1 MKKIVLFFFLF
12 LIKNTFF
19 AQSANNCSNAIVVC
33 GNSAISS
40 NATGYGIQE
49 VSGCSSQEHNSL
61 WLKLNI
67 VQSGTLG
74 FDLIPDDTDINVD
87 YDFWIY
93 GPNVTCASKGSP
105 IRCSTTNPAA
115 ANLSNNHTGMN
126 GTAPQF
132 FEGPGIAGISYV
144 KWLNVLAGQSYYVV
158 IDRPAG
164 DGGFQLNWTGTAM
177 SGAGAFTTPPS
188 ANSIPAIK
196 TCSTVLDSGIFDL
209 DGVRSSINSDLTNNS
224 IIFYESYEDAFDGI
238 VTPLDDIISNS
249 SNPQTV
255 YAKVKNN
262 ASGCFT
268 IVDFQLIVNQIPD
281 ASISVQS
288 NLICQG
294 QSAIVNFSGSPNTT
308 VFYKVNGGPQQSAVL
323 NASGTYQ
330 LIDPISSNTSYQLV
344 NVVLYD
350 EATSNVLCSQV
361 KDSTVSVTVQN
372 VTLSSLTSNTSVC
385 VGQNAVFTI
394 NGTPNAV
401 VTYKIDDGANLTT
414 TISAAGTTEV
424 TVNNISANVTITLLS
439 IVLGPCNITLNNTN
453 TVTIVPTPLVNTLTS
468 NSPICEGNN
477 AVFSLQGTPNG
488 IVTYSINGGSNQT
501 ITLNGSGAA
510 SVSVTAPT
518 SNQTIQLKTIQ
529 IASCIENLT
538 QNQSVTILTLP
549 SIASLTSNSPIC
561 LGENAIFS
569 IEGTP
574 NTTVNYSINSGVT
587 SSVSIGASGLATIT
601 VPSPTI
607 APTIVLSQ
615 IIGASCSKNVSNTT
629 SVVVLP
635 IPNVS
640 SVTSNTPI
648 CIGSDAVFTINGTPN
663 AIITYTLNNGASQT
677 SQIPTSGT
685 LLLNVA
691 APTVNPELAISLID
705 NGTCTKTLTLNSTVV
720 VNQPPAI
727 LNITSSTPICRGSNA
742 QFVIQ
747 GTPSAEVFYSIN
759 GGTVLSVII
768 GSTGF
773 VTISIPAPT
782 STVTMNLS
790 MIRLGA
796 CDVVISNSSQVIVNQ
811 LPQLIS
817 VVNNSPICSGSAA
830 EFIVSGTPFSQI
842 TYSINSLPNTVASFD
857 SSGSFS
863 IILNG
868 ITATTSLQISSISDT
883 NCTAPINQLSQVF
896 VSPATTIS
904 MISATGSN
912 NQMRCEN
919 AMISPIQY
927 QVQGTATG
935 VTVSGLPLGIN
946 HSYNT
951 VTKLL
956 TISGAASVAGVYP
969 FTVETSGGCAPQV
982 TETGTFT
989 ITDQPNM
996 NLTYSNSICSGAIT
1010 DIVLSSDLSNTTFTW
1025 TATVTNISA
1034 TYNMSGT
1041 QNDINQLVNL
1051 SNTLTT
1057 GKIVMTITP
1066 FANGCSGNSK
1076 TIEITVNPIPQ
1087 ITSITNEFDQVCSGS
1102 LIKVTIA
1109 GFPSNASYL
1118 WTSIATD
1125 VTVIGA
1131 TSGTTTGIIY
1141 LQVQLANPLVAGT
1154 VQFQITPTLGTCSGT
1169 MQTSTLINV
1178 LPYPNLPQTLPIQ
1191 NVCSGTALNFQI
1203 NDSPHV
1209 VGTTL
1214 TWEVDQMVNAT
1225 GATSGSGLAPI
1236 TITDLLT
1243 ATNNQAGYVIYKVK
1257 SVLATCETDYVYY
1270 RVNVNAIPEPILQ
1283 DGYMCLDADGNIIQ
1297 SHYLNAGSF
1306 TGTYQFF
1313 WHKVTTTDDV
1323 IGVSSGAVYQV
1334 YTPGNYYV
1342 IARNVA
1348 TGCYGTSNT
1357 VEVTSITSPSAFDY
1371 SVTDAFSENA
1381 TINVTITGGTGNY
1394 FYQLDNGPL
1403 QTDPIFQG
1411 VSAGFHELSVI
1422 NDKGCSRLTKNAHV
1436 IGYPKYFTPNGDGIN
1451 DTWNIIGLNQAN
1463 SRVYIYDRYGKF
1475 IKSIIPL
1482 DSERGWD
1489 GTYEG
1494 NLLPSTD
1501 YWFSI
1506 EYIENSLQ
1514 KIFKSHFTLKR

>member
-12 LIKNTFF
+12 LVKNTIFP
-19 AQSANNCSNAIVVC
+19 QSANNCANAIVVC
-33 GNSAISS
+33 GNSTISS
-40 NATGYGIQE
+40 NATGYGVQE

-126 GTAPQF
+126 ATATQF
-132 FEGPGIAGISYV
+132 FEGPGTAGISYV

-177 SGAGAFTTPPS
+177 SGSGAFTTPPT
-188 ANSIPAIK
+188 ANSIPAVK

-224 IIFYESYEDAFDGI
+224 ILFYESYEDAFDGI

-262 ASGCFT
+262 AGGCFT

-294 QSAIVNFSGSPNTT
+294 QSAVVNFSGSPNTT
-308 VFYKVNGGPQQSAVL
+308 VFYKVNGGAQQSAVL
-323 NASGTYQ
+323 NASGVYQ
-330 LIDPISSNTSYQLV
+330 LIDPISSNTSYELV
-344 NVVLYD
+344 NVILYD
-350 EATSNVLCSQV
+350 GATSTILCSQV
-361 KDSTVSVTVQN
+361 KNTTVSVTVQN
-372 VTLSSLTSNTSVC
+372 VSLSSLTSNTSVC

-401 VTYKIDDGANLTT
+401 VTYKINNGANVTT
-414 TISAAGTTEV
+414 TIGAAGSVDV
-424 TVNNISANVTITLLS
+424 TVNNITANVTITLIS

-453 TVTIVPTPLVNTLTS
+453 TVTIVPTPLINSLTTI
-468 NSPICEGNN
+468 SPICEGNN

-488 IVTYSINGGSNQT
+488 IVTYAINAGSNQT
-501 ITLNGSGAA
+501 ITLNGSGAGT
-510 SVSVTAPT
+510 VIITAPT

-538 QNQSVTILTLP
+538 QNQSVTILPLP
-549 SIASLTSNSPIC
+549 SITSLTSNSPIC

-601 VPSPTI
+601 VTSPTI

-640 SVTSNTPI
+640 SVSSNTPI
-648 CIGSDAVFTINGTPN
+648 CIGSDAVFTVNGTPN
-663 AIITYTLNNGASQT
+663 AIITYTLNGGASQT
-677 SQIPTSGT
+677 AQIPTTGT

-705 NGTCTKTLTLNSTVV
+705 NGSCTKTLTLNSTVV

-747 GTPSAEVFYSIN
+747 GTPSAEVFYTIN
-759 GGTVLSVII
+759 SGAVLSVTID
-768 GSTGF
+768 STGF
-773 VTISIPAPT
+773 VTISVPAP
-782 STVTMNLS
+782 SSNVTLNLS
-790 MIRLGA
+790 LIRLGA

-817 VVNNSPICSGSAA
+817 VVNNSPICSGAAA

-842 TYSINSLPNTVASFD
+842 TYSINSLPNTVTTFD
-857 SSGSFS
+857 SSGIFT
-863 IILNG
+863 INLNG
-868 ITATTSLQISSISDT
+868 ITSTTSLQFISISDT
-883 NCTAPINQLSQVF
+883 NCSAQINQLSQVF
-896 VSPATTIS
+896 VSPDTSIS
-904 MISATGSN
+904 MISANGTN
-912 NQMRCEN
+912 TQMRCEN

-935 VTVSGLPLGIN
+935 VTVSGLPLGVN

-951 VTKLL
+951 ATKIL
-956 TISGAASVAGVYP
+956 TISGAASVAGIYP
-969 FTVETSGGCAPQV
+969 FTVETTGGCAPQV
-982 TETGTFT
+982 TALGIFT

-996 NLTYSNSICSGAIT
+996 NVTYTNSICSGIMT
-1010 DIVLSSDLSNTTFTW
+1010 DIVLASDLANTTYTW
-1025 TATVTNISA
+1025 TATVTNLSA
-1034 TYNMSGT
+1034 TYNVSGN
-1041 QNDINQLVNL
+1041 QSDINQIANL
-1051 SNTLTT
+1051 SNVLSS
-1057 GKIVMTITP
+1057 GKIVMVVTP

-1087 ITSITNEFDQVCSGS
+1087 ITSITNESNQVCSGS
-1102 LIKVTIA
+1102 LIKVTVA
-1109 GFPSNASYL
+1109 GLPSDTIYN
-1118 WTSIATD
+1118 WTSLTTD
-1125 VTVIGA
+1125 VTVIGS
-1131 TSGTTTGIIY
+1131 TSGTTSGIIY
-1141 LQVQLANPLVAGT
+1141 LQVQLANPLVPGT

-1178 LPYPNLPQTLPIQ
+1178 VPYPSLPQTLPIQ
-1191 NVCSGTALNFQI
+1191 NVCSGTALNLQI
-1203 NDSPHV
+1203 SDSPLV
-1209 VGTTL
+1209 AGTTL
-1214 TWEVDQMVNAT
+1214 VWEVHQMVNAT
-1225 GATSGSGLAPI
+1225 GATSGSGIAPI

-1243 ATNNQAGYVIYKVK
+1243 ATNNQAGYVVYKVK
-1257 SVLATCETDYVYY
+1257 SVLSTCETDYVYY
-1270 RVNVNAIPEPILQ
+1270 RVNVNTIPEPILQ
-1283 DGYMCLDADGNIIQ
+1283 EGYMCLDADGNIIQ

-1313 WHKVTTTDDV
+1313 WHKVTATDDI
-1323 IGVSSGAVYQV
+1323 IGISSGPIYQV
-1334 YTPGNYYV
+1334 YTPGMYYV
-1342 IARNVA
+1342 VARNVT

-1357 VEVTSITSPSAFDY
+1357 VEVISITSPSAFDY

-1381 TINVTITGGTGNY
+1381 TINVTITGGTGDY

-1403 QTDPIFQG
+1403 QTSPIFQG

-1422 NDKGCSRLTKNAHV
+1422 NDKGCSKLTKNAHV

-1451 DTWNIIGLNQAN
+1451 DTWNIIGLNQPK
-1463 SRVYIYDRYGKF
+1463 SKVFIYDRHGKF
-1475 IKSIIPL
+1475 IKLIIPM

-1506 EYIENSLQ
+1506 EYIENDLQ